1 MTPDSER
8 SRPGRAGIVNRT
20 TARQLDTD
28 QASAEETFQPDRP
41 AKPMPWPERVARA
54 AGADAYVMAARGLAS
69 PPGTGLPL
77 IILAGEEARLAVDAD
92 LWWSRPSEG
101 GAA

>member
-1 MTPDSER
+1 
-8 SRPGRAGIVNRT
+8 
-20 TARQLDTD
+20 
-28 QASAEETFQPDRP
+28 
-41 AKPMPWPERVARA
+41 
-54 AGADAYVMAARGLAS
+54 MAARGLAS